1 MVTQGPLAE
10 ARRAQ
15 TPELREIF
23 HRIRGRNPKI
33 PVKPNK
39 SAQKFAR
46 WGLEARRKA
55 KKSRRG
61 GLTTREAGRQG
72 IGSGVARARDII
84 AGRAV
89 DASQVLGFCSR
100 HEKNY
105 RAALAR
111 ARKSKRSLRE
121 AAQDEPAL
129 QAYWLWGGEPMCKL
143 AKRAV
148 EKAKR

>member
-1 MVTQGPLAE
+1 MVARPLAE

-23 HRIRGRNPKI
+23 HRVRAENPRI

-39 SAQKFAR
+39 AAQKFAK

-55 KKSRRG
+55 SKSRKG

-72 IGSGVARARDII
+72 IGSGVARARDIL

-100 HEKNY
+100 HERNY

-111 ARKSKRSLRE
+111 ARKSGKPLRE
-121 AAQDEPAL
+121 AATEERAL